1 MTRISIVT
9 AVSRPE
15 NLQRLHE
22 SIARARGSH
31 HVEVDW
37 IIVFNEGPHEPIFF
51 PASCFDIERH
61 FFGGPN
67 TFGLLQK
74 NHGIAQVRDG
84 WYYLLDDDN
93 ILHPRFFDVLL
104 PAIDANPGKQAFVF
118 GQQRWDR
125 WGNLKAA
132 AENMEPNKIDNSMFL
147 VRRDFIGDLRYDFA
161 QVGIEDYFFFR
172 TLYDKDPSAFAFLD
186 ETLAFYNFLR
196 RA

>member
-22 SIARARGSH
+22 SIATALGTH
-31 HVEVDW
+31 PVDVTW
-37 IIVFNEGPHEPIFF
+37 IIIFNAGPHEPIFF
-51 PASCFDIERH
+51 PASRFDIERH
-61 FFGGPN
+61 FFGEPN

-93 ILHPRFFDVLL
+93 ILHPRFFEALL

-147 VRRDFIGDLRYDFA
+147 VRRDFIGDERYNLE

-172 TLYDKDPSAFAFLD
+172 KLFDKNPSTFVFLD
-186 ETLAFYNFLR
+186 EVLAFYNFLR
-196 RA
+196 R